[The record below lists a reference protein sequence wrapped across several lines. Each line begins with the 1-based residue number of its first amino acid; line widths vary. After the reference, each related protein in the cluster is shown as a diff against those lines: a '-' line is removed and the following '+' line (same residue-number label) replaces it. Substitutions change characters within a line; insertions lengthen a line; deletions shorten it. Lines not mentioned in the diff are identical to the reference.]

1 MPSTLLPLTVAV
13 PVIGAALLAA
23 VGRWLPRLLIDAV
36 TLVLVVAQGAYLAA
50 LTWHARSGPVDEWVG
65 GWTPRAGHRVGI
77 VLTGDQFGAGTAL
90 LVCCATAAALVYSWR
105 YFQEFTGA
113 DAHFHALIL
122 LFLAGMCGFA
132 LTGDLF
138 DAFVF
143 FELMGTVAYALTGY
157 RVEERR
163 AVQGAVNFGII
174 TSLGAYCSL
183 LGIALLYARTGEL
196 GFRATGQALAAQA
209 RSGRGPGALLSAAFV
224 LVSIGLL
231 VKAAAVPF
239 HFWLPDAHAV
249 APTPASMIFSGVMVE
264 LGVYG
269 VARIY
274 WTVFAPVL
282 PAGGAHRALIVLGAA
297 SAVVG
302 AVMCWR
308 QRHLKRMLAFS
319 TIAHTGLFLI
329 GVGLLSAHGLAGTAV
344 YVMGHL
350 GVKAALFAC
359 AGILLSHF
367 GTVDEHALYGK
378 GRSMPV
384 VGGLFL
390 LGALALAGLP
400 PFGAGLGK
408 GMLDGAAFDSGR
420 PWIAALSVAVSA
432 LTAGTLLRAGLRIF
446 CGAGEPP
453 GHEAERSDAD
463 REHPDTAARV
473 RRVPAPMFAAP
484 IVLMG
489 SSLWVGLQP
498 GLPGWVLRGAYAFT
512 GQTVAQSFNT
522 AAGWDPSAIMLG
534 LLGTALAVGLV
545 TATLWG
551 PRRLPSWAEGAQ
563 ARVRTGWVRTALAAL
578 ERTQSGHVGDY
589 ASWLVGGIALLGLL
603 VWNVPG

>member
-1 MPSTLLPLTVAV
+1 MLSTLLPLTVAV

-23 VGRWLPRLLIDAV
+23 VGRWLPRVLIDTV
-36 TLVLVVAQGAYLAA
+36 TLALVVAQGTYLAA
-50 LTWHARSGPVDEWVG
+50 LTWHARSGPVDVWVG
-65 GWTPRAGHRVGI
+65 GWTPHAGHSVGI

-174 TSLGAYCSL
+174 NSLGAYCSL
-183 LGIALLYARTGEL
+183 LGIALLYSRTGEL
-196 GFRATGQALAAQA
+196 GFHAIGRTLAAQA
-209 RSGRGPGALLSAAFV
+209 QAGHGPGPLLSAAFV
-224 LVSIGLL
+224 LVLIGLL

-269 VARIY
+269 VARVY

-282 PAGGAHRALIVLGAA
+282 PADGARRALIVLGTA
-297 SAVVG
+297 SALVG

-319 TIAHTGLFLI
+319 TVAHTGLFLI
-329 GVGLLSAHGLAGTAV
+329 GVGLLSADGLAGAAA

-367 GTVDEHALYGK
+367 GSVDEHELYGK
-378 GRSMPV
+378 GRGMPLV
-384 VGGLFL
+384 SVLFL

-408 GMLDGAAFDSGR
+408 GMLDAAASGTGQ

-432 LTAGTLLRAGLRIF
+432 LTAGALLRAALRIF
-446 CGAGEPP
+446 RGAGAPP
-453 GHEAERSDAD
+453 AREEGETD

-473 RRVPAPMFAAP
+473 GRVPVPMLAAP
-484 IVLMG
+484 ILLLG

-498 GLPGWVLRGAYAFT
+498 GLPAWAQRAAYAFT
-512 GQTVAQSFNT
+512 GSAAARPASS
-522 AAGWDPSAIMLG
+522 AAGWDAGAILLG
-534 LLGTALAVGLV
+534 LLGTALGLGI
-545 TATLWG
+545 AAMTLWS
-551 PRRLPSWAEGAQ
+551 PRRLPARAEAASAKTGP
-563 ARVRTGWVRTALAAL
+563 VRALLVAL
-578 ERTQSGHVGDY
+578 ERTHSGHVGDY
-589 ASWLVGGIALLGLL
+589 ASWLLGGIALLALL
-603 VWNVPG
+603 VWNTPG

>member
-1 MPSTLLPLTVAV
+1 MLSTLLPLTVAV
-13 PVIGAALLAA
+13 PVIGAAVLAA
-23 VGRWLPRLLIDAV
+23 VGRWLPRVLIDAV
-36 TLVLVVAQGAYLAA
+36 TLALVVAHGIYLAA
-50 LTWHARSGPVDEWVG
+50 LTWHAHSGPVDNWVG
-65 GWTPRAGHRVGI
+65 GWTPHAGHSVGI

-90 LVCCATAAALVYSWR
+90 LVCAATAAALVYSWR

-113 DAHFHALIL
+113 DAHFHALVL

-174 TSLGAYCSL
+174 NSLGAYCSL
-183 LGIALLYARTGEL
+183 LGIALLYSRTGEL
-196 GFRATGQALAAQA
+196 GFRAIGQTLTAQA
-209 RSGRGPGALLSAAFV
+209 RAGRGPGALLGAAFV
-224 LVSIGLL
+224 LVLIGLL

-274 WTVFAPVL
+274 WTIFAPVL
-282 PAGGAHRALIVLGAA
+282 PADSARRALHVLGVA

-302 AVMCWR
+302 AIMCWR

-319 TIAHTGLFLI
+319 TVAHTGLFLI
-329 GVGLLSAHGLAGTAV
+329 GVALLSADGLAGTAV

-367 GTVDEHALYGK
+367 GTVDEHDLYGK
-378 GRSMPV
+378 GRAMRV
-384 VGGLFL
+384 VGVLFL

-400 PFGAGLGK
+400 PLGAGLGK
-408 GMLDGAAFDSGR
+408 GMLDTAASDMGH
-420 PWIAALSVAVSA
+420 PWIPALSVAVSA
-432 LTAGTLLRAGLRIF
+432 LTAGALLRAGLRVF
-446 CGAGEPP
+446 HGAGEPP
-453 GHEAERSDAD
+453 APEAEGED
-463 REHPDTAARV
+463 REHPDTARRV
-473 RRVPAPMFAAP
+473 RRVPTPMLAAP
-484 IVLMG
+484 ILLLG

-498 GLPGWVLRGAYAFT
+498 GLPAWALRAADEFT
-512 GQTVAQSFNT
+512 GSATTSPIPPDT
-522 AAGWDPSAIMLG
+522 GWDVSAILLG
-534 LLGTALAVGLV
+534 LLGTALAVGI
-545 TATLWG
+545 AAIALWA
-551 PRRLPSWAEGAQ
+551 PRRLPGWTAAASAKTGP
-563 ARVRTGWVRTALAAL
+563 VRTLLAAL
-578 ERTQSGHVGDY
+578 ERTHSGHVGDY
-589 ASWLVGGIALLGLL
+589 ASWLVGGIALLALL
-603 VWNVPG
+603 VWNTPG

>member
-1 MPSTLLPLTVAV
+1 MLSTLLPLTVAV

-23 VGRWLPRLLIDAV
+23 VGRWLPRVLIDAV
-36 TLVLVVAQGAYLAA
+36 TLALVVAQGTYLAA

-65 GWTPRAGHRVGI
+65 GWTPSAGHSVGI
-77 VLTGDQFGAGTAL
+77 VLTGDRFGAGTAL
-90 LVCCATAAALVYSWR
+90 LVCCVTAAALVYSWR

-163 AVQGAVNFGII
+163 AVQGAVNFGIVN
-174 TSLGAYCSL
+174 SLGAYCSL
-183 LGIALLYARTGEL
+183 LGIALLYSRTGEL
-196 GFRATGQALAAQA
+196 GFRTIGHTLAAQA

-224 LVSIGLL
+224 LVLIGLL

-282 PAGGAHRALIVLGAA
+282 PADGAHRALIVLGAA

-319 TIAHTGLFLI
+319 TIAHTGLFLL
-329 GVGLLSAHGLAGTAV
+329 GVGLLSAQGLAGTAV

-367 GTVDEHALYGK
+367 GTVDEHELYGR
-378 GRSMPV
+378 GRGMPLV
-384 VGGLFL
+384 SGLFL

-408 GMLDGAAFDSGR
+408 GMLDAAAFDAGR

-432 LTAGTLLRAGLRIF
+432 LTGGALLRAGLRIF
-446 CGAGEPP
+446 HGAGEPSVR
-453 GHEAERSDAD
+453 EVERSDSD

-473 RRVPAPMFAAP
+473 RRVPAPMLAAP
-484 IVLMG
+484 IVLIG
-489 SSLWVGLQP
+489 SSLWVGVQP
-498 GLPGWVLRGAYAFT
+498 GLPDWVLRGAEAFT
-512 GQTVAQSFNT
+512 GRAVAQPST
-522 AAGWDPSAIMLG
+522 PVAGWDLSASLLG
-534 LLGTALAVGLV
+534 LLGTALAVGLAA
-545 TATLWG
+545 ATLSG
-551 PRRLPSWAEGAQ
+551 PRGLPSRAES
-563 ARVRTGWVRTALAAL
+563 ARTWLRAGWVRAPLAAL

>member
-1 MPSTLLPLTVAV
+1 MLSTLLPLAVAV

-23 VGRWLPRLLIDAV
+23 VGRWLPRVLIDAV
-36 TLVLVVAQGAYLAA
+36 TLALVVAQGVYLAA
-50 LTWHARSGPVDEWVG
+50 LTWHAGSGPVDVWVG
-65 GWTPRAGHRVGI
+65 GWTPRAGHSVGI

-105 YFQEFTGA
+105 YFQEFAGA
-113 DAHFHALIL
+113 DAHFHALVL
-122 LFLAGMCGFA
+122 LFVAGMCGFA

-157 RVEERR
+157 RAEERR

-174 TSLGAYCSL
+174 NSLGAYCTL

-196 GFRATGQALAAQA
+196 GFRAIGRTLAAQA
-209 RSGRGPGALLSAAFV
+209 QAGRGPGPLLSAAFV
-224 LVSIGLL
+224 LVLVGLL

-269 VARIY
+269 VARVY

-282 PAGGAHRALIVLGAA
+282 PADGARRALIALGAA
-297 SAVVG
+297 SALVG

-329 GVGLLSAHGLAGTAV
+329 GVGLLSAHGLAGAAV

-367 GTVDEHALYGK
+367 GTVDEHDLYGK
-378 GRSMPV
+378 GRGMPFV
-384 VGGLFL
+384 SALFL
-390 LGALALAGLP
+390 VGALALAGLP
-400 PFGAGLGK
+400 PFGTGLGK
-408 GMLDGAAFDSGR
+408 GMLDAAASDGGQ
-420 PWIAALSVAVSA
+420 PWIAALSVAASA
-432 LTAGTLLRAGLRIF
+432 LTAGALVRAGLRIF
-446 CGAGEPP
+446 HGAGAPP
-453 GHEAERSDAD
+453 ARAEAEPDP
-463 REHPDTAARV
+463 EHPDTATRV
-473 RRVPAPMFAAP
+473 RRVPAPMLAAP
-484 IVLMG
+484 LLLLAG
-489 SSLWVGLQP
+489 SLWVGLQP
-498 GLPGWVLRGAYAFT
+498 GLPAWALRAADAFT
-512 GQTVAQSFNT
+512 GSAT
-522 AAGWDPSAIMLG
+522 ARPVPSAPGWDGGAVLLG
-534 LLGTALAVGLV
+534 LLGTVLALGIA
-545 TATLWG
+545 AITLWA
-551 PRRLPSWAEGAQ
+551 PRRLMVRNEAASATTKQ
-563 ARVRTGWVRTALAAL
+563 VRTLLVAL
-578 ERTQSGHVGDY
+578 ERTHSGHVGDY
-589 ASWLVGGIALLGLL
+589 ASWLVGGIALLALL
-603 VWNVPG
+603 VWNIPG